1 MTNTPNAPRPWHSF
15 CTLIVMRSLPVR
27 TSDVG
32 SRTPPNSTFLTGEWS
47 VGTGVTRLGGRF
59 LSRGRVALGALHWL
73 SWIIVSP
80 RSVVSGGV
88 AREIDTLVV
97 GALRLVASS
106 SILVGLI
113 ATFQVAYQLKQY
125 GAESVSALAIGWF
138 GTREV
143 GPLVVALLVVTRSA
157 SAIAGEFAAMTS
169 NGEID
174 ALRAMS
180 LDPVKY
186 LVAPKLAALFIA
198 LPALT
203 VIADGLITL
212 GGWLGT
218 TLFLGFNSRYYL
230 EQIRSSL
237 AMSDLAIGVVKSIV
251 FGFVIAIIAS
261 DEGLSVDRRVTA
273 IGEAASRAVVY
284 CLLGVLAADTLVN
297 AILYFIPALVL

>member
-1 MTNTPNAPRPWHSF
+1 MVNMSLP
-15 CTLIVMRSLPVR
+15 MRSTDATTGKKR
-27 TSDVG
+27 
-32 SRTPPNSTFLTGEWS
+32 STFLTGQWPLRPPR
-47 VGTGVTRLGGRF
+47 GLRPGGRF
-59 LSRGRVALGALHWL
+59 LSRGRVAVDAIRWL
-73 SWIIVSP
+73 AWIIVSP

-88 AREIDTLVV
+88 ARELEVLGV
-97 GALRLVASS
+97 GAIRLVASA

-138 GTREV
+138 ATREV

-157 SAIAGEFAAMTS
+157 SAIAGELAAMTT

-186 LVAPKLAALFIA
+186 LVAPKLAATCVA

-203 VIADGLITL
+203 IIADGLITL
-212 GGWLGT
+212 GGWMGT

-237 AMSDLAIGVVKSIV
+237 STSDIAIGAAKSFL

-261 DEGLSVDRRVTA
+261 DEGLGVDRRVAA

-297 AILYFIPALVL
+297 AVFYFIPGLVL

>member
-1 MTNTPNAPRPWHSF
+1 MS
-15 CTLIVMRSLPVR
+15 VPVQR
-27 TSDVG
+27 GEVG
-32 SRTPPNSTFLTGEWS
+32 SRPSRGAFLTGEWS
-47 VGTGVTRLGGRF
+47 ARHPAGLRPGGRF
-59 LSRGRVALGALHWL
+59 LSRGRVAIGALHWL
-73 SWIIVSP
+73 GWIIISP

-88 AREIDTLVV
+88 TRELEALGV
-97 GALRLVASS
+97 GALRLVGSA

-203 VIADGLITL
+203 IIADGLITL
-212 GGWLGT
+212 GGWVGT
-218 TLFLGFNSRYYL
+218 TFFLGFNSRYYL
-230 EQIRSSL
+230 EQIRTSL
-237 AMSDLAIGVVKSIV
+237 AASDLAIGVAKS
-251 FGFVIAIIAS
+251 FFFAFVIAIIAS
-261 DEGLSVDRRVTA
+261 DEGLGVDRRVAA

-284 CLLGVLAADTLVN
+284 CLLGVLAADTLIN
-297 AILYFIPALVL
+297 AIFYFIPALVL

>member
-1 MTNTPNAPRPWHSF
+1 M
-15 CTLIVMRSLPVR
+15 MSLPVR
-27 TSDVG
+27 SGDLG
-32 SRTPPNSTFLTGEWS
+32 SRPSGSAYLTGES
-47 VGTGVTRLGGRF
+47 PAHVPRGLRPGGRF

-73 SWIIVSP
+73 GWIVISP
-80 RSVVSGGV
+80 RSVVSSGV
-88 AREIDTLVV
+88 AREIEALGV
-97 GALRLVASS
+97 GALRLVGSA

-157 SAIAGEFAAMTS
+157 SAIAGELAAMTTG
-169 NGEID
+169 GEID

-186 LVAPKLAALFIA
+186 LVAPKLAAMCIA

-218 TLFLGFNSRYYL
+218 TFFLGFNSRFYL
-230 EQIRSSL
+230 EQIRTSL
-237 AMSDLAIGVVKSIV
+237 STSDLAIGVAKSFI

-261 DEGLSVDRRVTA
+261 DEGLGVDRRVTA

-284 CLLGVLAADTLVN
+284 CMLGVLATDTLVN
-297 AILYFIPALVL
+297 AVFYFIPALVL

>member
-1 MTNTPNAPRPWHSF
+1 M
-15 CTLIVMRSLPVR
+15 SLPVPNEDAAAR
-27 TSDVG
+27 PSGGGYLTAEWAV
-32 SRTPPNSTFLTGEWS
+32 RPPPGL
-47 VGTGVTRLGGRF
+47 RPGGRF

-73 SWIIVSP
+73 GWIIVSP

-88 AREIDTLVV
+88 TREIDTLGL
-97 GALRLVASS
+97 GALRLVASA

-157 SAIAGEFAAMTS
+157 SAIAGELAAMVS
-169 NGEID
+169 GGEID

-186 LVAPKLAALFIA
+186 LVAPKLAALCIA

-203 VIADGLITL
+203 VIADGLITF
-212 GGWLGT
+212 GGWIGT
-218 TLFLGFNSRYYL
+218 TLFLGFNTRYYL
-230 EQIRSSL
+230 EEIRSSL
-237 AMSDLAIGVVKSIV
+237 STSDLAIGVAKSFI
-251 FGFVIAIIAS
+251 FAFVIVIIAS
-261 DEGLSVDRRVTA
+261 DEGLGVDRRVAA

-284 CLLGVLAADTLVN
+284 CLLAVLATDTLVN
-297 AILYFIPALVL
+297 AVFYFIPALIL

>member
-1 MTNTPNAPRPWHSF
+1 M
-15 CTLIVMRSLPVR
+15 SLPVQSGDAAPR
-27 TSDVG
+27 AT
-32 SRTPPNSTFLTGEWS
+32 REAFLTGEFT
-47 VGTGVTRLGGRF
+47 VRPPRGLRPGGRF
-59 LSRGRVALGALHWL
+59 LSRGRVALGSLHWMG
-73 SWIIVSP
+73 WILVSP

-88 AREIDTLVV
+88 ARELDALGV
-97 GALRLVASS
+97 GALRLVCSA

-157 SAIAGEFAAMTS
+157 SAIAGEFAAMTAG
-169 NGEID
+169 GEID

-186 LVAPKLAALFIA
+186 LVAPKNLALLVA

-203 VIADGLITL
+203 IIADGLITL
-212 GGWLGT
+212 GGWVGT
-218 TLFLGFNSRYYL
+218 TMFLGFNTRFYL
-230 EQIRSSL
+230 EQIRTSL
-237 AMSDLAIGVVKSIV
+237 STSDIAIGAVKSVI
-251 FGFVIAIIAS
+251 FAFVIAVIAS
-261 DEGLSVDRRVTA
+261 DEGLGVDRRVAA

-297 AILYFIPALVL
+297 AVFYFIPSLVL

>member
-1 MTNTPNAPRPWHSF
+1 M
-15 CTLIVMRSLPVR
+15 SLPAR
-27 TSDVG
+27 TGDLG
-32 SRTPPNSTFLTGEWS
+32 SRPSGGGYFTGKWS
-47 VGTGVTRLGGRF
+47 VRPPRGLRPGGRF

-73 SWIIVSP
+73 GWIIVSP

-88 AREIDTLVV
+88 TRELDALGV
-97 GALRLVASS
+97 GAIRLVCSA

-186 LVAPKLAALFIA
+186 LVAPKLAALCIA

-218 TLFLGFNSRYYL
+218 TFFLGFNSRFYL
-230 EQIRSSL
+230 EQIRTSL
-237 AMSDLAIGVVKSIV
+237 STSDIAIGVAKSFM
-251 FGFVIAIIAS
+251 FGFVIAIVAS
-261 DEGLSVDRRVTA
+261 DEGLGVDRRVAA

-284 CLLGVLAADTLVN
+284 CLLGVLATDTLVN
-297 AILYFIPALVL
+297 AVFYFIPGLVL

>member
-1 MTNTPNAPRPWHSF
+1 MYVSRDWTIPWRGDAH
-15 CTLIVMRSLPVR
+15 PV
-27 TSDVG
+27 
-32 SRTPPNSTFLTGEWS
+32 
-47 VGTGVTRLGGRF
+47 GRF
-59 LSRGRVALGALHWL
+59 LSRSRVAIGALHWL
-73 SWIIVSP
+73 GWIVASP

-88 AREIDTLVV
+88 ARELDALGV
-97 GALRLVASS
+97 GALRLVGSA

-113 ATFQVAYQLKQY
+113 ATFQVAYQLKRY

-138 GTREV
+138 ATREV

-157 SAIAGEFAAMTS
+157 SAIAGELAAMTT

-186 LVAPKLAALFIA
+186 LVAPKLAALCIA

-203 VIADGLITL
+203 IIADGLITL

-218 TLFLGFNSRYYL
+218 TFFLGFNSRFYL

-237 AMSDLAIGVVKSIV
+237 AISDLATGAAKSV
-251 FGFVIAIIAS
+251 LFGFVIAIIAA
-261 DEGLSVDRRVTA
+261 DEGLGVERRVAA
-273 IGEAASRAVVY
+273 IGEAASRSVVY
-284 CLLGVLAADTLVN
+284 CLLSVLTADTLVN
-297 AILYFIPALVL
+297 AIFYFIPALAS

>member
-1 MTNTPNAPRPWHSF
+1 M
-15 CTLIVMRSLPVR
+15 MSLPAR
-27 TSDVG
+27 SGDVA
-32 SRTPPNSTFLTGEWS
+32 SRPNRRRFLTSEWPKWPPGGLRP
-47 VGTGVTRLGGRF
+47 VGRF
-59 LSRGRVALGALHWL
+59 LSTGRVALGALHWL
-73 SWIIVSP
+73 AWIIVSP

-88 AREIDTLVV
+88 AREIDALGVS
-97 GALRLVASS
+97 ALRLVGSA

-157 SAIAGEFAAMTS
+157 SAITGELAAMTTG
-169 NGEID
+169 GEID
-174 ALRAMS
+174 ALRAMN

-186 LVAPKLAALFIA
+186 LVAPKLAALCIA

-203 VIADGLITL
+203 IISDGLITL

-218 TLFLGFNSRYYL
+218 TLFLGFNSRFYL
-230 EQIRSSL
+230 EQIRTSLSTSDIAIGAAKSL
-237 AMSDLAIGVVKSIV
+237 AFAFI
-251 FGFVIAIIAS
+251 IAIIAA
-261 DEGLSVDRRVTA
+261 DEGLGVDRRVAA
-273 IGEAASRAVVY
+273 IGEATSRAVVY

-297 AILYFIPALVL
+297 AIFYFIPNLI

>member
-1 MTNTPNAPRPWHSF
+1 M
-15 CTLIVMRSLPVR
+15 MSLPVR
-27 TSDVG
+27 SSDVG
-32 SRTPPNSTFLTGEWS
+32 PRTPRSSTFLTGEWS

-88 AREIDTLVV
+88 ARELDTLGV
-97 GALRLVASS
+97 GALRLVGSA

-138 GTREV
+138 ATREV

-169 NGEID
+169 GGEID
-174 ALRAMS
+174 ALRVMG

-186 LVAPKLAALFIA
+186 LVAPKLAALFVA

-203 VIADGLITL
+203 VIADGFITF
-212 GGWLGT
+212 GGWVGT
-218 TLFLGFNSRYYL
+218 TLFLGFNSRFYL
-230 EQIRSSL
+230 EQIRTSL
-237 AMSDLAIGVVKSIV
+237 STSDIATGVAKSLI

-261 DEGLSVDRRVTA
+261 DEGLSVDRRVTS

>member
-1 MTNTPNAPRPWHSF
+1 MSVPIRRSDSGQRASGNVYLTNEWALRPPRGLRP
-15 CTLIVMRSLPVR
+15 
-27 TSDVG
+27 
-32 SRTPPNSTFLTGEWS
+32 
-47 VGTGVTRLGGRF
+47 GGRF
-59 LSRGRVALGALHWL
+59 LSRGRVALGALQWL
-73 SWIIVSP
+73 GWIIISP

-88 AREIDTLVV
+88 ARELDALGV
-97 GALRLVASS
+97 GAIRLVASA

-138 GTREV
+138 ATREV

-157 SAIAGEFAAMTS
+157 SSISGELAAMTTG
-169 NGEID
+169 GEID

-186 LVAPKLAALFIA
+186 LVAPKLAALLIA

-203 VIADGLITL
+203 VIADGLITV
-212 GGWLGT
+212 GGWIGT
-218 TLFLGFNSRYYL
+218 TLFLGFNTRFYL
-230 EQIRSSL
+230 EQIRTSL
-237 AMSDLAIGVVKSIV
+237 STSDIAIGAVKSVI
-251 FGFVIAIIAS
+251 FAFVIAIIAS
-261 DEGLSVDRRVTA
+261 DEGLGVDRRVAA

-297 AILYFIPALVL
+297 AVFYFIPSLVL

>member
-1 MTNTPNAPRPWHSF
+1 MD
-15 CTLIVMRSLPVR
+15 MMSLPVR
-27 TSDVG
+27 SGDAG
-32 SRTPPNSTFLTGEWS
+32 SKPSGGTYLTGEWA
-47 VGTGVTRLGGRF
+47 VRLPRGLRPGGRF
-59 LSRGRVALGALHWL
+59 LSRGRVAIGALHWL
-73 SWIIVSP
+73 GWIIVSP

-88 AREIDTLVV
+88 AREIEALGV
-97 GALRLVASS
+97 GAIRLVGSA

-113 ATFQVAYQLKQY
+113 ATFQVAYQLKRY

-138 GTREV
+138 ATREV

-169 NGEID
+169 GGEID

-186 LVAPKLAALFIA
+186 LVAPKLAAMCIA

-212 GGWLGT
+212 GGWIGT
-218 TLFLGFNSRYYL
+218 TVFLGFNSRYYL
-230 EQIRSSL
+230 EQIRTSL
-237 AMSDLAIGVVKSIV
+237 STSDLVIGVAKSLL
-251 FGFVIAIIAS
+251 FGFIIAIIAS
-261 DEGLSVDRRVTA
+261 DEGLGVDRRVAA

-284 CLLGVLAADTLVN
+284 CLLAVLAADTLIN
-297 AILYFIPALVL
+297 AVFYFIPALVL

>member
-1 MTNTPNAPRPWHSF
+1 M
-15 CTLIVMRSLPVR
+15 SLPVR
-27 TSDVG
+27 TGGSSDPR
-32 SRTPPNSTFLTGEWS
+32 SRRSSGTFTSEWALPLPPRGL
-47 VGTGVTRLGGRF
+47 RPGGRF
-59 LSRGRVALGALHWL
+59 LSRGRITVGALHWL
-73 SWIIVSP
+73 GWIVVSP

-88 AREIDTLVV
+88 AREIDTLGV
-97 GALRLVASS
+97 GAIRLVTSA

-169 NGEID
+169 SGEID

-186 LVAPKLAALFIA
+186 LVAPKLAALCVA

-218 TLFLGFNSRYYL
+218 TFFLGFNSRFYL
-230 EQIRSSL
+230 EQIRTSL
-237 AMSDLAIGVVKSIV
+237 SGADLAIGVAKSIL
-251 FGFVIAIIAS
+251 FAFVIAIIAS
-261 DEGLSVDRRVTA
+261 DEGLGVDRRVAA

-284 CLLGVLAADTLVN
+284 CLLGVLATDTLIN
-297 AILYFIPALVL
+297 AVFYFIPALVL

>member
-1 MTNTPNAPRPWHSF
+1 M
-15 CTLIVMRSLPVR
+15 SLPVR
-27 TSDVG
+27 SSEAPSAPKRSG
-32 SRTPPNSTFLTGEWS
+32 FLKAEWPLRPPRGL
-47 VGTGVTRLGGRF
+47 RPGGRF
-59 LSRGRVALGALHWL
+59 LSRGRVAVDAIRWL
-73 SWIIVSP
+73 AWILVSP

-88 AREIDTLVV
+88 ARELETLGV
-97 GALRLVASS
+97 GAIRLVASA

-138 GTREV
+138 ATREV

-157 SAIAGEFAAMTS
+157 SAIAGELAAMTT
-169 NGEID
+169 GAEID

-186 LVAPKLAALFIA
+186 LVAPKLAAMCVA

-203 VIADGLITL
+203 IIADGLITL
-212 GGWLGT
+212 GGWMGT
-218 TLFLGFNSRYYL
+218 TLFLGFNSRFYL
-230 EQIRSSL
+230 EQIRTSL
-237 AMSDLAIGVVKSIV
+237 STSDIAIGAVKSFI

-261 DEGLSVDRRVTA
+261 DEGLGVDRRVAA

-297 AILYFIPALVL
+297 AVFYFIPSLVL

>member
-1 MTNTPNAPRPWHSF
+1 MSLPARSDDLAPRPSA
-15 CTLIVMRSLPVR
+15 
-27 TSDVG
+27 G
-32 SRTPPNSTFLTGEWS
+32 QYLTGEWS
-47 VGTGVTRLGGRF
+47 VRPPRGLRPGGRF
-59 LSRGRVALGALHWL
+59 LSRGRVALGSLHWL
-73 SWIIVSP
+73 GWIIVSP

-88 AREIDTLVV
+88 TRELDTLGV
-97 GALRLVASS
+97 GALRLVGSA

-186 LVAPKLAALFIA
+186 LVAPKLAALCVA

-203 VIADGLITL
+203 IIADGLITL
-212 GGWLGT
+212 GGWVGT
-218 TLFLGFNSRYYL
+218 TFFLGFNSRYYL
-230 EQIRSSL
+230 EQIRTSL
-237 AMSDLAIGVVKSIV
+237 SAADLAIGVAKSFL

-261 DEGLSVDRRVTA
+261 DEGLGVDRRVTA

-297 AILYFIPALVL
+297 AVFYFIPGLVL

>member
-1 MTNTPNAPRPWHSF
+1 M
-15 CTLIVMRSLPVR
+15 
-27 TSDVG
+27 
-32 SRTPPNSTFLTGEWS
+32 
-47 VGTGVTRLGGRF
+47 
-59 LSRGRVALGALHWL
+59 LGALHWL
-73 SWIIVSP
+73 AWIVVSP

-88 AREIDTLVV
+88 ARELEALGV
-97 GALRLVASS
+97 GALRLVGSA

-157 SAIAGEFAAMTS
+157 SAITGELAAMTTS
-169 NGEID
+169 GEID
-174 ALRAMS
+174 ALRAMN

-186 LVAPKLAALFIA
+186 LVAPKLAALCIA

-203 VIADGLITL
+203 IISDGFITL

-218 TLFLGFNSRYYL
+218 TLFLGFNSRFYL
-230 EQIRSSL
+230 EQIRTSL
-237 AMSDLAIGVVKSIV
+237 STSDIAIGAVKAFV
-251 FGFVIAIIAS
+251 FAFIIAIIAA
-261 DEGLSVDRRVTA
+261 DEGLGVDRRVAA
-273 IGEAASRAVVY
+273 IGEATSRAVVY

-297 AILYFIPALVL
+297 AIFYFIPALV

>member
-1 MTNTPNAPRPWHSF
+1 MSLPLRSGDAPRQRNS
-15 CTLIVMRSLPVR
+15 
-27 TSDVG
+27 G
-32 SRTPPNSTFLTGEWS
+32 SYLTREWS
-47 VGTGVTRLGGRF
+47 ILPPRGVRPGGRF
-59 LSRGRVALGALHWL
+59 LSRGRVAVGALHWL
-73 SWIIVSP
+73 GWIIVSP

-88 AREIDTLVV
+88 AREIEALGV
-97 GALRLVASS
+97 GAIRLVCSA

-138 GTREV
+138 GTRELS
-143 GPLVVALLVVTRSA
+143 PLVVALLVVARSS
-157 SAIAGEFAAMTS
+157 SAIAGEIAAMTS
-169 NGEID
+169 SGEID

-186 LVAPKLAALFIA
+186 LVAPKLAALCIA

-212 GGWLGT
+212 GSWIGT
-218 TLFLGFNSRYYL
+218 TVFLGFNSRFYL
-230 EQIRSSL
+230 EQIRTSL
-237 AMSDLAIGVVKSIV
+237 STSDIAIGAAKSFM
-251 FGFVIAIIAS
+251 FGFVIAIIAA
-261 DEGLSVDRRVTA
+261 DEGLGVDRRVGA

-297 AILYFIPALVL
+297 AIFYFIPALVL